1 MPEHNSREAIEPKI
15 SKEHKSFVA
24 GLIKKSQVP
33 PASGPGMRTRIIRSS
48 AIMEAQV
55 QTVLESSVNM
65 LACGI
70 SAPPEVPRR
79 AEALGNTTLAF
90 IGSPHH
96 IQRAV
101 AAGVDM
107 LVA

>member
-1 MPEHNSREAIEPKI
+1 MPKHNSREAIEPKI
-15 SKEHKSFVA
+15 SEEHTSFVA

-33 PASGPGMRTRIIRSS
+33 PASGLGKRTRFIRSH
-48 AIMEAQV
+48 AIREAQV
-55 QTVLESSVNM
+55 QAVLEPSVNM

-70 SAPPEVPRR
+70 RAPPEVPRR
-79 AEALGNTTLAF
+79 VKALGKITLAL
-90 IGSPHH
+90 IESPHH

-101 AAGVDM
+101 AAGVNM